1 VAFLPREF
9 AAQARGLAQNAQSAY
24 DAGMESYNSVIAF
37 SAHASSDAALIA
49 LGFLTAPLLGL
60 LLRQARR

>member
-1 VAFLPREF
+1 
-9 AAQARGLAQNAQSAY
+9 
-24 DAGMESYNSVIAF
+24 MESYNSVIAF
-37 SAHASSDAALIA
+37 SAHASSDAAPIA